1 MPIKIENKEDLLS
14 VIQSQANKMD
24 EMEQTIKALQGND
37 NSNEDDKNN
46 GSDDK
51 DKTDTSDL
59 DFLFD

>member
-1 MPIKIENKEDLLS
+1 MPIKIDTKEDLLS

-24 EMEQTIKALQGND
+24 EMEKTINALKGND
-37 NSNEDDKNN
+37 NSNDDDKDK